1 MFKYIKIIFF
11 YIFKIIFEINV
22 LKNFKIYKKIKFFGY
37 TIFKFNFDFLSGAVT
52 SNTIQQRN
60 LQGSFDN
67 FILMLPA
74 LHNKEQQKA
83 ALHSSQGI
91 AFYSIL
97 YISTLL
103 SSSLY
108 RRTIGRY
115 GSHSFMPSLQLFRFS
130 SLSFLSFHVVNLSCP
145 GTYCCSLLLHFFFL
159 CVCVPFSYSFL
170 VIISLL
176 CEPGC

>member
-1 MFKYIKIIFF
+1 MTGHTDWGCGATKQGWDR
-11 YIFKIIFEINV
+11 
-22 LKNFKIYKKIKFFGY
+22 NFKNCPIKTLRKWVGLYIY
-37 TIFKFNFDFLSGAVT
+37 TVFKFNFDFLSGAVT

-67 FILMLPA
+67 FKLMLPA

-97 YISTLL
+97 YISTLH

-130 SLSFLSFHVVNLSCP
+130 SLSFLFFSFLFF
-145 GTYCCSLLLHFFFL
+145 HFMWWIWAVQVLIAAHCYFTSSF
-159 CVCVPFSYSFL
+159 CVCVCVCVCPF
-170 VIISLL
+170 
-176 CEPGC
+176 